1 MKEKGLHLMWVKL
14 FNCQIVKNYRILI
27 GFGVK
32 SWIQK
37 FKVLIRAYIISNKNK
52 GLKMFKKIVFILV
65 SLGFSIASVN
75 ATDLKIGTVDLQKIF
90 AGAPQRTIIVDKIKK
105 QFEDK
110 SNALKA
116 LGESIEK
123 KRADAQ
129 RDAITMTDEQKIAAQ
144 RELQEMATKAQT
156 MQKNLQEDFQRAQ
169 QVEGQKLQEKIGQT
183 IQKIAKEE
191 KFDLI
196 LRSETIAFQTG
207 SLDISNKVITIL
219 SNPAG

>member
-1 MKEKGLHLMWVKL
+1 M
-14 FNCQIVKNYRILI
+14 
-27 GFGVK
+27 
-32 SWIQK
+32 
-37 FKVLIRAYIISNKNK
+37 
-52 GLKMFKKIVFILV
+52 LV
-65 SLGFSIASVN
+65 SVSLFMASVG
-75 ATDLKIGTVDLQKIF
+75 ATELKIGTVDLQKVF

-123 KRADAQ
+123 KRTDAQ
-129 RDAITMTDEQKIAAQ
+129 RDAVTMTQEQKITVQ

-169 QVEGQKLQEKIGQT
+169 QLEGQKLQVKINQT
-183 IQKIAKEE
+183 IQKIAKAE

-196 LRSETIAFQTG
+196 LRSETLAFQTG
-207 SLDISNKVITIL
+207 TLDITNKVITIL
-219 SNPAG
+219 SNPAGSK

>member
-1 MKEKGLHLMWVKL
+1 
-14 FNCQIVKNYRILI
+14 
-27 GFGVK
+27 
-32 SWIQK
+32 
-37 FKVLIRAYIISNKNK
+37 
-52 GLKMFKKIVFILV
+52 MFKKIIFVLILI
-65 SLGFSIASVN
+65 SLSMTSVIA
-75 ATDLKIGTVDLQKIF
+75 AELKIGTVDLQRVF

-110 SNALKA
+110 SNELKS
-116 LGESIEK
+116 LGEKIDK
-123 KRADAQ
+123 KRTDAQ
-129 RDAITMTDEQKIAAQ
+129 RDAVTMTQEQKIAIQ

-169 QVEGQKLQEKIGQT
+169 QMEGQKLQEKINQT
-183 IQKIAKEE
+183 IQKVAKSE

-207 SLDISNKVITIL
+207 TLDITNKVITIL

>member
-1 MKEKGLHLMWVKL
+1 
-14 FNCQIVKNYRILI
+14 
-27 GFGVK
+27 
-32 SWIQK
+32 
-37 FKVLIRAYIISNKNK
+37 
-52 GLKMFKKIVFILV
+52 MFKKIIFVLISI
-65 SLGFSIASVN
+65 SLSMTGAIA
-75 ATDLKIGTVDLQKIF
+75 AELKIGTVDLQRVF

-110 SNALKA
+110 SNELKS
-116 LGESIEK
+116 LGEKIDK
-123 KRADAQ
+123 KRTDAQ
-129 RDAITMTDEQKIAAQ
+129 RDAVTMTQEQKIVVQ

-169 QVEGQKLQEKIGQT
+169 QAEGQKLQEKINQT
-183 IQKIAKEE
+183 IQKIAKAE

-207 SLDISNKVITIL
+207 TLDITNKVITIL